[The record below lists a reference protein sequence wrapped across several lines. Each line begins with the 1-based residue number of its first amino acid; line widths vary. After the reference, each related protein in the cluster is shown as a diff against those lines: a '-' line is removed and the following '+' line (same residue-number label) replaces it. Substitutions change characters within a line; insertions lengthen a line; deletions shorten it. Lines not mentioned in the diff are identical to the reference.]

1 MLVFNLGRFKM
12 TLTFKDV
19 IHICRIFRIALKCA
33 LTSLVNLADPLVT
46 GVLAYLRKNQRD
58 EWSQSILS
66 P

>member
-1 MLVFNLGRFKM
+1 M

-19 IHICRIFRIALKCA
+19 IHVCRIFRIALKCA
-33 LTSLVNLADPLVT
+33 LTCLVNLADPLVT